1 MEEEDSGY
9 ESCDSDFENMRVRE
23 LPFRGVDLV
32 EELMEEFPEIF
43 MRRTGIKG
51 PWVALF
57 SDT

>member
-1 MEEEDSGY
+1 MDEDSGY
-9 ESCDSDFENMRVRE
+9 ESCDSDFENSRIRE

-32 EELMEEFPEIF
+32 IELMDEFPEIF
-43 MRRTGIKG
+43 VRTAERKG